1 MIYAGNAIQVQMH
14 DHQLAKLTFDLKNQS
29 VNKLNAATLVE
40 LKEAIEA
47 INNAIIGVE
56 GVKGLML
63 TSAKSSFI
71 VGADITEFLQFFGR
85 DEQDLINANM
95 QVNETFCA
103 LEDLP
108 IPTVSLINGLALGG
122 GFEVC
127 LSTDYRI
134 MATDAKVGLPEVKL
148 GIFPGWGGTVRLP
161 RIIGLDN
168 AIEWVCGA
176 KEKKSTVALHEG
188 AVDAVV
194 AHDQLLEAGEHLLN
208 QCIKGD
214 LSYVAKRATKLAK
227 LALGPMEQLMAFE
240 TSKGFVAGKAGPH
253 YPSPVTAIKTMQKHA
268 GMTRDKALV
277 IEAKGFAKMAQT
289 SVAANLVGIFLADQY
304 LKRTV
309 KALAKKATKV
319 EQAAVLGAG
328 IMGGGIAYQSAFK
341 GVPIVMKDIAEP
353 AITLGL
359 DEATCILE
367 KRVERGQ
374 MKPAQMAQVLNKI
387 RPTLNYA
394 DIKNVDLV
402 VEAVVENPKVKGIVL
417 AEIEAQVKPSTVITS
432 NTSTISI
439 DLLAKSLKDP
449 TRFCGMHFFNPVH
462 KMPLVEVIR
471 GSQSSEETIATTV
484 AYANAMGK
492 KPIVVNDCPGFF
504 VNRVLF
510 PYFGGFGLL
519 LEQGVNFSRVDKIM
533 ERFGWPMGPAYLL
546 DVVGIDTAHHAQAVM
561 AEGFPDRMA
570 GQGEAGVDLMF
581 KEQRLGQKNK
591 LGFYA
596 YEKDKKGRLQ
606 KQVDDS
612 LVEKLASLCANPQ
625 EFTDEQIIDYL
636 MIPLCLEVARC
647 LEENIIA
654 TPAEA
659 DLALVYGI
667 GFPPFL
673 GGALKYMD
681 AIGLQNFCD
690 KADAL
695 AGVSPLYSVPKQMR
709 EMAADGETFYN
720 KLQPAH

>member
-1 MIYAGNAIQVQMH
+1 MIYAGNAIQVEMY
-14 DHQLAKLTFDLKNQS
+14 DHQLAKLTFDLKDQS

-40 LKEAIEA
+40 LQQA
-47 INNAIIGVE
+47 INALVGAS

-63 TSAKSSFI
+63 VSAKPSFI
-71 VGADITEFLQFFGR
+71 VGADITEFLHFFGTE
-85 DEQDLINANM
+85 EQVLIDANM
-95 QVNETFCA
+95 HVNSIFSA
-103 LEDLP
+103 IEDLP
-108 IPTVSLINGLALGG
+108 MPTVSLINGLALGG

-134 MATDAKVGLPEVKL
+134 MTPEAKVGLPEVKL

-161 RIIGLDN
+161 RLIGLDN
-168 AIEWVCGA
+168 AIEWICGA
-176 KEKKSTVALHEG
+176 NEKKSAQALKDG

-194 AHDQLLEAGEHLLN
+194 ANDQLLEAGVHLLS
-208 QCIKGD
+208 QCIAGD
-214 LSYVAKRATKLAK
+214 LDYQTKRATKIAK
-227 LALGPMEQLMAFE
+227 LSLGPMEQMMAFE

-268 GMTRDKALV
+268 SMARDKALLV
-277 IEAKGFAKMAQT
+277 EAKGFAKMAQT
-289 SVAANLVGIFLADQY
+289 AVAANLVCIFLADQY

-309 KALAKKATKV
+309 KTLAPKASKV

-328 IMGGGIAYQSAFK
+328 IMGGGIAYQSASK
-341 GVPIVMKDIAEP
+341 GIPIIMKDIAEA
-353 AITLGL
+353 AIQLGL
-359 DEATCILE
+359 DEATGILE
-367 KRVERGQ
+367 KLISRGRMQ
-374 MKPAQMAQVLNKI
+374 PAQMAKVLNNI
-387 RPTLNYA
+387 RATLNYA
-394 DIKNVDLV
+394 DIANVDLV
-402 VEAVVENPKVKGIVL
+402 VEAVVENPKIKGLVL
-417 AEIEAQVKPSTVITS
+417 AEVENQVKDSAVITS

-439 DLLAKSLKDP
+439 DLLAKSLKDAS
-449 TRFCGMHFFNPVH
+449 RFCGMHFFNPVH

-471 GSQSSEETIATTV
+471 GSQTSDETIATTV
-484 AYANAMGK
+484 GYANAMGK

-510 PYFGGFGLL
+510 PYFGGFGIL
-519 LEQGVNFSRVDKIM
+519 LEQGIDFRRVDKLM

-561 AEGFPDRMA
+561 AEGFPERMA
-570 GQGEAGVDLMF
+570 GQGEAAVDLMF
-581 KEQRLGQKNK
+581 KEQRFGQKNS

-606 KQVDDS
+606 KQVDAS
-612 LVEKLASLCANPQ
+612 MVEKLAGLCANPV
-625 EFTDEQIIDYL
+625 ELSDEKIIDHL
-636 MIPLCLEVARC
+636 MVPLCLEVARC
-647 LEENIIA
+647 IEENIVA

-681 AIGLQNFCD
+681 TIGLQAFCE

-695 AGVSPLYSVPKQMR
+695 AAVSPLYAVPTQMR
-709 EMAADGETFYN
+709 AMAALGETFYG
-720 KLQPAH
+720 KLQPAN

>member
-1 MIYAGNAIQVQMH
+1 MH
-14 DHQLAKLTFDLKNQS
+14 DHQLAKLTFDLKDQS
-29 VNKLNAATLVE
+29 VNKLNSATLVE
-40 LKEAIEA
+40 LQQAITA
-47 INNAIIGVE
+47 IGSIS

-63 TSAKSSFI
+63 ASAKPTFI
-71 VGADITEFLQFFGR
+71 VGADITEFLHFFGTE
-85 DEQDLINANM
+85 EQALIDANM
-95 QVNETFCA
+95 QVNATFNA
-103 LEDLP
+103 IEDLP
-108 IPTVSLINGLALGG
+108 MPTVSLINGLALGG

-134 MATDAKVGLPEVKL
+134 MTPDAKVGLPEVKL

-161 RIIGLDN
+161 RLIGLDN
-168 AIEWVCGA
+168 AIEWICGA
-176 KEKKSTVALHEG
+176 NEKRSADALKDG

-194 AHDQLLEAGEHLLN
+194 ALDQLLEAGVHLLN
-208 QCIKGD
+208 QCIAGD
-214 LSYVAKRATKLAK
+214 LDYQTKRAAKIAK
-227 LALGPMEQLMAFE
+227 LALGPMEQMMSFE

-268 GMTRDKALV
+268 GMARDKALLV
-277 IEAKGFAKMAQT
+277 EAKGFAKMAQT
-289 SVAANLVGIFLADQY
+289 PVAANLVGIFLADQY

-309 KALAKKATKV
+309 KGLAPKATKV

-328 IMGGGIAYQSAFK
+328 IMGGGIAYQSASK
-341 GVPIVMKDIAEP
+341 GIPIVMKDIAEA
-353 AITLGL
+353 AIQLGL
-359 DEATCILE
+359 DEATGILE
-367 KRVERGQ
+367 KLITRGR
-374 MKPAQMAQVLNKI
+374 MKPAKMAKVLNNI

-394 DIKNVDLV
+394 DVANVDLV
-402 VEAVVENPKVKGIVL
+402 VEAVVENPKIKGIVL
-417 AEIEAQVKPSTVITS
+417 AEVESQVKDSAVITS

-439 DLLAKSLKDP
+439 DLLAESLKDP

-471 GSQSSEETIATTV
+471 GSQTSEETIATTV

-510 PYFGGFGLL
+510 PYFGGFGIL
-519 LEQGVNFSRVDKIM
+519 LEQGIDFRRVDKLM

-561 AEGFPDRMA
+561 AEGFPERMA
-570 GQGEAGVDLMF
+570 GQGEAAVDLMF
-581 KEQRLGQKNK
+581 KEQRFGQKNN

-606 KQVDDS
+606 KQVDES
-612 LVEKLASLCANPQ
+612 LVEKLTGLCANPV
-625 EFTDEQIIDYL
+625 ELSDEQIIDHL
-636 MIPLCLEVARC
+636 MVPLCLEVARC
-647 LEENIIA
+647 IEENIVA
-654 TPAEA
+654 SPAEA

-681 AIGLQNFCD
+681 TIGLQNFCD

-695 AGVSPLYSVPKQMR
+695 AAVSPLYSVPTQMR
-709 EMAADGETFYN
+709 EMAALGETFYG
-720 KLQPAH
+720 KLQPAN